1 MTRHR
6 VLQLLLLAGALA
18 VSVLTALHIGVVDLP
33 LWSLLTGQA
42 TDPLPQQIFW
52 QLRLPRVMLAGLAG
66 AALALCGAL
75 LQLLS
80 RNELADPYLF
90 GVVSGAALGA
100 TVSTLLFPALALALP
115 ASAFAGALIAILLV
129 LTLAQRATAQG
140 MQSLSTLLLTGLA
153 VSFCA
158 SAIAS
163 LLLYQADSFAAN
175 RIIFWLMGS
184 LSHADWL
191 AVKLL
196 AVALAVTLVI
206 CSLGRRQ
213 LMALAW
219 SDDMA
224 KSLGVAV
231 SRWRLLLLLLCALL
245 TAVVVAY
252 CGGIGF
258 VGLMIP
264 HLIRLMFGG
273 QILTLLFGSA
283 LGGAI
288 FLIWVDTVAR
298 SALAPQELP
307 IGILTALCGSAFF
320 LLLLSR
326 RRSPNE

>member
-6 VLQLLLLAGALA
+6 VLQLLLLVGLFV
-18 VSVLTALHIGVVDLP
+18 VSVIAALQIGVVDLP
-33 LWSLLTGQA
+33 LWSLLTGQE
-42 TDPLPQQIFW
+42 TDSLPQQIFW

-115 ASAFAGALIAILLV
+115 ASAFAGALIAILMV
-129 LTLAQRATAQG
+129 LTLAQRAAAQG

-196 AVALAVTLVI
+196 AIALVVTIVV

-326 RRSPNE
+326 RRSSNE